1 MFSASD
7 GWPETAP
14 AGTFPS
20 GASKDGTLDL
30 AGNVW
35 EWTSSTFEGT
45 DKRVLRG
52 GSFGAGDP
60 RSVRVSYRFRLAP
73 SARSQFLGFRC
84 AKSRPTLP

>member
-1 MFSASD
+1 MYAASD

-14 AGTFPS
+14 VGSFPG
-20 GASKDGTLDL
+20 GAAKDGTLDL

-35 EWTSSTFEGT
+35 EWTSSRFEGT

-60 RSVRVSYRFRLAP
+60 RSVRISYRFRLAP
-73 SARSQFLGFRC
+73 SARSQFLGLRC
-84 AKSRPTLP
+84 ARGRSELP